1 MLRLTGSSLHE
12 IVKKVKK
19 CVIVLPSCLKL
30 QTLRVLGMINA

>member
-19 CVIVLPSCLKL
+19 FLLVLPSCLKL
-30 QTLRVLGMINA
+30 QTLQVLCMINA